1 MSQPDIS
8 SSYNGYLPPPSGERR
23 LATMFCPLSVTHH
36 GVLLQNLAFTW
47 VRSPIPPS
55 GNHWCLCCWLWVHSS
70 VLKLDKYRA
79 YRPVGSSPTLGDRQ
93 KKRCF
98 SLKEWSESKR
108 QGHKEQKAL
117 MSIIK
122 ISQCF
127 GFDWISQNCVH
138 CSWLIRI
145 QLKLLAIKKKV

>member
-8 SSYNGYLPPPSGERR
+8 SSYNGYRPPPSGERR

-36 GVLLQNLAFTW
+36 GVLLGILLYMGK
-47 VRSPIPPS
+47 IPHP

-79 YRPVGSSPTLGDRQ
+79 CRPVGSSPTLGDRQ
-93 KKRCF
+93 KKALF
-98 SLKEWSESKR
+98 SLLKSEVKAKGKATR
-108 QGHKEQKAL
+108 EQKVL
-117 MSIIK
+117 MPIIR
-122 ISQCF
+122 IPQCF
-127 GFDWISQNCVH
+127 GLDWISQNGVH

-145 QLKLLAIKKKV
+145 QLKLLAIKKRV